1 MEIVKFGL
9 GLRFDVMEGEEE
21 QATPK
26 QLWEEVFSVLT
37 ASDARGLRVY
47 GGMVSSAEF
56 ASDEPRYICVFSN
69 GRLSQMRR
77 VFRKLEEDAG
87 VSMYLAATHP
97 FLQSNALKNVDG
109 LTYYGRIQRDGTLY
123 GGDADLFGIR
133 VCKKRGKRRPVGK
146 GIVFLLAPD
155 AFGGALTSKQ
165 AIRRLTLAARKHF
178 TGVRILPLPIAN
190 GGEGTVDAVLTA
202 CNGTGRTVQIQGPR
216 GGKTQAR
223 YAVLHGST
231 ALIEMPGAFA
241 AQEGM
246 AGDCSSFGIGEL
258 IRRALDEGLHE
269 IILGLTDSCIN
280 DGGLGCL
287 RALGVKLLDSE
298 GNELSGTPDDFTRID
313 RIDTELMHSRVSETR
328 FILMTD
334 CAQPLGGDM
343 KHYAQLLEQVAGFDA
358 GARPGALAAGG
369 LGAVLIGLLGA
380 ERMQSIDALLYAA
393 EFERRIKNV
402 SLVVTG
408 EGRLDKK
415 SLSPGHAVG
424 AILSRCAKQKTPVAL
439 IAGCLGEGG
448 ETLLEQCECSII
460 AASDE
465 PISREAVRDKAT
477 AVFDSASNRMFRF
490 IRLGREIERVSA
502 RKSKK

>member
-1 MEIVKFGL
+1 MEIVRFGL
-9 GLRFDVMEGEEE
+9 GVRFDVMEGEEE

-37 ASDARGLRVY
+37 ASDTKGLRVY

-56 ASDEPRYICVFSN
+56 ASDEPCYICVFDH

-97 FLQSNALKNVDG
+97 FLQSNALKKVDG
-109 LTYYGRIQRDGTLY
+109 LTYYGRIQRDGTLH

-155 AFGGALTSKQ
+155 AFGGALTSKR

-190 GGEGTVDAVLTA
+190 GGEGTVDAILTA
-202 CNGTGRTVQIQGPR
+202 CNGTGRTVQIQGPG

-223 YAVLHGST
+223 YAVLRGTT
-231 ALIEMPGAFA
+231 ALIEMPGVFA

-246 AGDCSSFGIGEL
+246 AGNYSSFGIGEL
-258 IRRALDEGLHE
+258 IRRALDEGLRE
-269 IILGLTDSCIN
+269 IIIGLADSCIN

-298 GNELSGTPDDFTRID
+298 GNELSGTPEDMD
-313 RIDTELMHSRVSETR
+313 RIERVDTELMHSRVGETR

-334 CAQPLGGDM
+334 CSEPFNENM
-343 KHYAQLLEQVAGFDA
+343 SRYARLLEQASGIDVSSQ
-358 GARPGALAAGG
+358 PGSMAAGG
-369 LGAVLIGLLGA
+369 LGAVFMGLLGA

-408 EGRLDKK
+408 EGRLDEN
-415 SLSPGHAVG
+415 SLSRGRAVG
-424 AILSRCAKQKTPVAL
+424 AILDRCSKQKTPVAL
-439 IAGCLGEGG
+439 IAGCLGDGSEA
-448 ETLLEQCECSII
+448 LLEQCECSII

-465 PISREAVRDKAT
+465 SISREAIRDKAK
-477 AVFDSASNRMFRF
+477 AMFDSAANRMFRF